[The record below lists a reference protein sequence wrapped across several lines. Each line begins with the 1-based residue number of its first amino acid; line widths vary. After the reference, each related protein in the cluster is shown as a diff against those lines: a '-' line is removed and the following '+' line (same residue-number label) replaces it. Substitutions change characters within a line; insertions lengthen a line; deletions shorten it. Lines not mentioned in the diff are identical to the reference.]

1 MLKILAR
8 RKANFFIIILFLIN
22 FGQPV
27 RISGWIFKHLSRVK
41 YSLNI
46 LFFYSVFRT
55 ELSVRPAGV
64 DWPVRGSSGSSVGI
78 YHGRDWPA
86 TRSERFE

>member
-1 MLKILAR
+1 MW
-8 RKANFFIIILFLIN
+8 F
-22 FGQPV
+22 
-27 RISGWIFKHLSRVK
+27 
-41 YSLNI
+41 

-64 DWPVRGSSGSSVGI
+64 DWPVGGSSGRSVGI